1 MLPQTD
7 AIMFEFEYLKQ
18 YKDSI
23 NTDVVIRLLGRGRT
37 EIEKKTNEQWNAIV
51 EPKPDKEAI
60 VTMARDIAHRGHM
73 VTINVNNHYEG
84 SAPLTIEAMKGM
96 AQAFT

>member
-1 MLPQTD
+1 
-7 AIMFEFEYLKQ
+7 
-18 YKDSI
+18 
-23 NTDVVIRLLGRGRT
+23 
-37 EIEKKTNEQWNAIV
+37 
-51 EPKPDKEAI
+51 
-60 VTMARDIAHRGHM
+60 M